1 MKTLFNQ
8 LATPLVALC
17 TMSTAFAHSGGTD
30 ANGCHAGT
38 QPYHCHGGS
47 SSGSGSNSGDKSGLS
62 FNEAAKIIAGG
73 LALVSGFYGFN
84 QPILLAYDGE
94 YEEFG
99 AGAAYI
105 GKQVPLY
112 LSSKFFSDSSTINF
126 GTIRTLESVD
136 RTNILLGVGAYS
148 ECNPSI
154 CGNSYTDET
163 GKLNFNIGLQRHFN
177 NASLLI
183 DIDTANSGVSIG
195 LSSR

>member
-1 MKTLFNQ
+1 MKTLLNQ
-8 LATPLVALC
+8 LAIPLAVLC
-17 TMSTAFAHSGGTD
+17 TMSTALAHSGGTD

-47 SSGSGSNSGDKSGLS
+47 SSGSGSTDKSGIS
-62 FNEAAKIIAGG
+62 FNEAAKFTAGG
-73 LALVSGFYGFN
+73 LALISAFYGFN

-126 GTIRTLESVD
+126 GTIRTLASVD
-136 RTNILLGVGAYS
+136 RTNILLGVGTYS

-154 CGNSYTDET
+154 CGNSYADET
-163 GKLNFNIGLQRHFN
+163 NKLNFNIGLQRHFN